1 MKQRSNRISSRT
13 MQNVQRELFNV
24 LNHAYVSIARVDL
37 ARRDAVILQS
47 RERPETIARVYD
59 WNTLL
64 RHCCAAYLGESD
76 SQMILHSFSS
86 AHLLQIFKSG
96 QHTLSRDVRLTTGR
110 LRWISV
116 SAFLVQEEGCSPY
129 AYVMIRDADEQ
140 HLLRNVVDRYVYN
153 NCDYFIYLD
162 AKNNSY
168 TMFSGSSDGTPL
180 PPAQCR
186 DYATELVKYAE
197 AYVVPEDRQMVIR
210 EMQIERVLE
219 QLSVNGLHAF
229 YCGVL
234 DPVRGYTRKRLEYRY
249 YDQPSGMILLSRTDV
264 TAIYREQQKH
274 QRALEAALLRAQ
286 TDPLTGL
293 LNYQG
298 TLERVSETLAQQRE
312 STAFLFI
319 DLDNFK
325 MVNDTLGHGMGDEFL
340 RRVAGILRQET
351 QPCDILGRVGGD
363 EFVVLLSGMPSTNM
377 AKECAQRLCNAIAQL
392 ADGEYFL
399 HLPVS
404 CSIGI
409 ALAPGEGGDYN
420 TLAQKADQRAYKI
433 KQNGKNGCSF

>member
-1 MKQRSNRISSRT
+1 MKQRPNHTGSTTIDNI
-13 MQNVQRELFNV
+13 QRELFNV

-47 RERPETIARVYD
+47 RERPETIAKVYD

-110 LRWISV
+110 LRWISI
-116 SAFLVQEEGCSPY
+116 SAFLVQEEGHPPY
-129 AYVMIRDADEQ
+129 ACVMVRDADEQ

-180 PPAQCR
+180 PPAQCN

-197 AYVVPEDRQMVIR
+197 AFVVPEDRQMVIR
-210 EMQIERVLE
+210 EMRIERVLE

-249 YDQPSGMILLSRTDV
+249 YDQPSGMILLSRSDV
-264 TAIYREQQKH
+264 TAIYREQQEH
-274 QRALEAALLRAQ
+274 QSALEAALLRAQ

-340 RRVAGILRQET
+340 RRVAAVLRQEA
-351 QPCDILGRVGGD
+351 QPSDVLGRVGGD
-363 EFVVLLSGMPSTNM
+363 EFVVLLSGVSSADM
-377 AKECAQRLCNAIAQL
+377 AKKRVQRLCDAIAQL
-392 ADGEYFL
+392 ADSDYFL

-404 CSIGI
+404 CSVGI
-409 ALAPGEGGDYN
+409 ALAPDEGSDYN
-420 TLAQKADQRAYKI
+420 ILAQKADQRAYKI

>member
-1 MKQRSNRISSRT
+1 MKQRPNHTGSTTIDNI
-13 MQNVQRELFNV
+13 QRELFNV

-47 RERPETIARVYD
+47 RERPETIAKVYD

-110 LRWISV
+110 LRWISI
-116 SAFLVQEEGCSPY
+116 SAFLVQEEGHPPY
-129 AYVMIRDADEQ
+129 AYVMVRDADEQ

-180 PPAQCR
+180 PPAQCN

-197 AYVVPEDRQMVIR
+197 AFVVPEDRQMVIR
-210 EMQIERVLE
+210 EMRIERVLE

-249 YDQPSGMILLSRTDV
+249 YDQPSGMILLSRSDV
-264 TAIYREQQKH
+264 TAIYREQQEH
-274 QRALEAALLRAQ
+274 QSALEAALLRAQ

-340 RRVAGILRQET
+340 RRVAAVLRQEA
-351 QPCDILGRVGGD
+351 QPSMPRPRRRMRSNTSGVSAASAFLRR
-363 EFVVLLSGMPSTNM
+363 LST
-377 AKECAQRLCNAIAQL
+377 
-392 ADGEYFL
+392 
-399 HLPVS
+399 
-404 CSIGI
+404 
-409 ALAPGEGGDYN
+409 
-420 TLAQKADQRAYKI
+420 
-433 KQNGKNGCSF
+433 